1 MCRWDHSTYTAAQK
15 EREVLEAEFRPGF
28 REQPARD
35 RASIAEQAKRLL
47 KGDDQ
52 WRSTPKGDQWED
64 VGEEVEVE
72 TNVDIGKALKE

>member
-1 MCRWDHSTYTAAQK
+1 MAAQK
-15 EREVLEAEFRPGF
+15 EREILEAEFRPGF

-35 RASIAEQAKRLL
+35 RESIAEQAKKLL
-47 KGDDQ
+47 KGEDQ

-72 TNVDIGKALKE
+72 KDVDISKAIKE